1 MISLKSV
8 VFVCLF
14 LISKAF
20 VNVQESA
27 VETKL
32 RILTQEVD
40 KLKVTVAT
48 LQKQVDSQNASQ
60 NESVAFL
67 AYLSEPITN
76 LQSNQH
82 VVFDKVITNIGNAY
96 NKSSGHFIAPIDGVY
111 VFFVMLSNIAG
122 NSVTVI
128 VLRNGLWIGK
138 VAAYGSITDNGIL
151 VTSTSA
157 VPVELQYGDEVWVQN
172 EYTYLAHEE
181 VAGYKQSSFS
191 GHLITSF

>member
-1 MISLKSV
+1 MRSDLSEAIVLLGPGDGVTGPQAMHLNANDQHLYISSGS
-8 VFVCLF
+8 FG
-14 LISKAF
+14 
-20 VNVQESA
+20 N
-27 VETKL
+27 KL
-32 RILTQEVD
+32 
-40 KLKVTVAT
+40 
-48 LQKQVDSQNASQ
+48 SQ

-76 LQSNQH
+76 LQSTQH
-82 VVFDKVITNIGNAY
+82 VVFDKVITNVGNAY
-96 NKSSGHFIAPIDGVY
+96 NKFSGHFIAPVDGVY
-111 VFFVMLSNIAG
+111 VFFVMLSNVAG
-122 NSVTVI
+122 KSVTVI

-138 VAAYGSITDNGIL
+138 VAAYGSITDKGLL

-157 VPVELQYGDEVWVQN
+157 IPVELQYGDEVWVQN